1 LAQFLQRYGF
11 QAGCYPPSRRE
22 GVFKLMAENQIE
34 NTRTFRRTITAADGT
49 GIIQILSAADSFAEY
64 SDLTAR
70 YVLGRS
76 FFLEA
81 LTAAVHL
88 PSYQQAPFA
97 ELFLEMNSAERLAA
111 LLEIEESYPFV
122 GVRFHARKGTT
133 GSWNTLATARFQNKG
148 RETSYPLVIPYLSIN
163 QLKLLSPDD
172 NLGISIINYGHGVLG
187 SGDYLNLEGDFR
199 VTLDLIEKP
208 QIRAIGA
215 GLPYGVDVNSAAPT
229 RFRTANTN
237 RAILYATN
245 TGNVPIWIAG
255 TSSVAIGSGIFLAPN
270 GGGNLTEQTLTGEL
284 WAIAEGA
291 TSRICGVEA
300 SYV

>member
-1 LAQFLQRYGF
+1 MGQ
-11 QAGCYPPSRRE
+11 
-22 GVFKLMAENQIE
+22 NQIE
-34 NTRTFRRTITAADGT
+34 NTRTFRRTITAADGIE
-49 GIIQILSAADSFAEY
+49 IIQILSAADSFGEY

-70 YVLGRS
+70 YILGRS

-97 ELFLEMNSAERLAA
+97 KLLPEMDAAEKIAA

-122 GVRFHARKGTT
+122 GVRFHARKGSSEPWSTI
-133 GSWNTLATARFQNKG
+133 ATARFQNKG
-148 RETSYPLVIPYLSIN
+148 RETAYPLVVPYLSIN

-172 NLGISIINYGHGVLG
+172 NLGISIVNYNHGVLG
-187 SGDYLNLEGDFR
+187 AGDYINLEGDFR
-199 VTLDLIEKP
+199 FTLDLIEKP

-215 GLPYGVDVNSAAPT
+215 GLPYGLDINSAAPT

-255 TSSVAIGSGIFLAPN
+255 NNSVEIGSGILLAPN
-270 GGGNLTEQTLTGEL
+270 GNGNLTEQTLTGEL
-284 WAIAEGA
+284 WAIAEGGA
-291 TSRICGVEA
+291 SRICGLEA

>member
-1 LAQFLQRYGF
+1 MGQNQL
-11 QAGCYPPSRRE
+11 
-22 GVFKLMAENQIE
+22 ENS
-34 NTRTFRRTITAADGT
+34 RTFRRTITAADGT
-49 GIIQILSAADSFAEY
+49 EIIPLLSAADSFAEY
-64 SDLTAR
+64 AELSAR
-70 YVLGRS
+70 YILGKS

-81 LTAAVHL
+81 ITAAVHL
-88 PSYQQAPFA
+88 PSYQQAPYA
-97 ELFLEMNSAERLAA
+97 KLLPEMDAAERLAA
-111 LLEIEESYPFV
+111 LFEIEENYPFL
-122 GVRFHARKGTT
+122 GFRFHARKGNS
-133 GSWNTLATARFQNKG
+133 GPWNTISTVRFNNKG
-148 RETSYPLVIPYLSIN
+148 RETAYPLVIPYLTVN

-187 SGDYLNLEGDFR
+187 VGDYINLEGDFR
-199 VTLDLIEKP
+199 FTLDLIEKP

-215 GLPYGVDVNSAAPT
+215 GLPYGIDILTGSPT
-229 RFRTANTN
+229 RFRFTNPN

-255 TSSVAIGSGIFLAPN
+255 TPSVAIGSGLFLAPN

-291 TSRICGVEA
+291 NSRICGVEA